1 MKNYQIVAFINQE
14 GKILYYTYRHIQ
26 GTPLITE
33 RQRKRLDEIVD
44 GMNEALKY
52 DGNTI

>member
-1 MKNYQIVAFINQE
+1 MKNFEIVAFVNQE
-14 GKILYYTYRHIQ
+14 GKILYYAYRHIQ

-33 RQRKRLDEIVD
+33 RQRNRLEQIVE